1 MEGIEISLKL
11 YCDNKSVVM
20 YSNSNRSSTKS
31 KHINIKFLIVM
42 ETFHSS
48 VYGTHWCWLLS
59 FASYIKKKF
68 PKLP

>member
-31 KHINIKFLIVM
+31 KYINIKFLIVM
-42 ETFHSS
+42 ETFRAVFMEHIGVSCS
-48 VYGTHWCWLLS
+48 RLR
-59 FASYIKKKF
+59 FI
-68 PKLP
+68 